1 MDHLQ
6 RTLVAVDAQAQFVE
20 MARCPAAGVN
30 DAHGAVF
37 QLGGHGEAVIGVE
50 IVGADLVAFIFVERL
65 QAREDP
71 LHIAARA
78 IGGEVENVDADITQ
92 NTV

>member
-1 MDHLQ
+1 
-6 RTLVAVDAQAQFVE
+6 